1 MSCLGNPYNP
11 SPTRIG
17 SRVDNLC
24 SNSITNQENYK
35 GNILQY
41 KKNSSN
47 LTKQQR
53 YALIAQGKWTSR
65 TKTSATQ
72 STTYTNP
79 NTLNLKRVNVIENI
93 YLDGTPTNNPATPQ
107 CSNLSEND
115 IIIPNGGSLV
125 NNTQVNPCNPQQI
138 ISQTTTNYCAPTS
151 ASDVPGPIITLCYNN
166 EKQPTYYP
174 RQRYQMSTS
183 LNKFPYGYKFN
194 TNS

>member
-17 SRVDNLC
+17 SRVENIC
-24 SNSITNQENYK
+24 TNSITDQEKYK

-53 YALIAQGKWTSR
+53 YSLIVQGKWTSR

-72 STTYTNP
+72 SDTYTNP
-79 NTLNLKRVNVIENI
+79 NTSNLKRVNVTNNI
-93 YLDGTPTNNPATPQ
+93 YLNGTSTNEPATSP
-107 CSNLSEND
+107 CSILPETD
-115 IIIPNGGSLV
+115 IVIPNGGSLV
-125 NNTQVNPCNPQQI
+125 NNTKVNQCNPQQV
-138 ISQTTTNYCAPTS
+138 ISQTTTNYCVPTS
-151 ASDVPGPIITLCYNN
+151 ASDVPGPIITLCYNDTK
-166 EKQPTYYP
+166 EPSYYP

-183 LNKFPYGYKFN
+183 LNKFPYGYKF
-194 TNS
+194 TK

>member
-11 SPTRIG
+11 TPTRIG
-17 SRVDNLC
+17 SRVGNIC
-24 SNSITNQENYK
+24 SNAITDQEKYK

-72 STTYTNP
+72 SATYTNP
-79 NTLNLKRVNVIENI
+79 NTSNLKRVNVTSNI
-93 YLDGTPTNNPATPQ
+93 YLNGTPTTNPATPP
-107 CSNLSEND
+107 CDSLPDNE

-125 NNTQVNPCNPQQI
+125 YNTQVNPCNPTQI
-138 ISQTTTNYCAPTS
+138 ISQTTTNYCVPTS

-166 EKQPTYYP
+166 NRETTYYP
-174 RQRYQMSTS
+174 RRRYQMSTS

-194 TNS
+194 T